1 MSAQS
6 LIGYGILIVFGAL
19 IWGASGYV
27 VGNVIVPWGNGFIT
41 YGVASQD
48 SFNTALT
55 LIQIMVASPFLM
67 ILLWGYDHIN
77 NSNQQSG
84 GD

>member
-6 LIGYGILIVFGAL
+6 LIGFGILIVFGAL

-27 VGNVIVPWGNGFIT
+27 VGNIIVPWGNSFLLV
-41 YGVASQD
+41 YNASQD
-48 SFNTALT
+48 SYNTALT

-67 ILLWGYDHIN
+67 LLLWGYDHIN

>member
-6 LIGYGILIVFGAL
+6 LIGFGVLVVFTAL
-19 IWGASGYV
+19 IWGATGYI
-27 VGNVIVPWGNGFIT
+27 VGNVIVPWGNNFILVYT
-41 YGVASQD
+41 ASQD
-48 SFNTALT
+48 SYNTALL
-55 LIQIMVASPFLM
+55 LIQIMVASPFVTL
-67 ILLWGYDHIN
+67 LLWGYDHIN

>member
-6 LIGYGILIVFGAL
+6 LIGYGVLIVFGAL

-27 VGNVIVPWGNGFIT
+27 VGNVIVPWGNSFLLV
-41 YGVASQD
+41 YNASQD
-48 SFNTALT
+48 SYNTALT

-67 ILLWGYDHIN
+67 LLLWGYDHIN
-77 NSNQQSG
+77 NSNSDSG
-84 GD
+84 GQ